1 MSSQAVQRIVT
12 LANQLRQERP
22 NQYGVKGAKP
32 GSGNYVKDGWKN
44 AIKMATELYYRET
57 GITPKAKRPRV
68 TSQIKGDP
76 KMEALYKGWLIAL
89 RQLKEKY
96 YKAGLRTVA
105 PAKAKPR
112 VSQRQRLPP
121 TILSYKQTKINIPP
135 RPPPP
140 LPLPNQQINRV
151 HQSQKQ
157 KGVDLAHNRKRIRP
171 TLLPHRQ
178 SQAFSFGAPSFDDEI
193 SIPSFW
199 TGGIWYTISSR

>member
-1 MSSQAVQRIVT
+1 MSSQAVRRIVT

-44 AIKMATELYYRET
+44 AIKTATELYYREI
-57 GITPKAKRPRV
+57 GKNPKAKKPSV
-68 TSQIKGDP
+68 TSRIKGDP
-76 KMEALYKGWLIAL
+76 KMEALYRGWLIAL

-96 YKAGLRTVA
+96 YKAGLRAVA

-121 TILSYKQTKINIPP
+121 TILNYRQTKINFPP
-135 RPPPP
+135 PPPFSSSPLPPLPKRGTRTNIPPP
-140 LPLPNQQINRV
+140 LPN
-151 HQSQKQ
+151 QSQKRQ
-157 KGVDLAHNRKRIRP
+157 RVNLTQNRKRIRP

-178 SQAFSFGAPSFDDEI
+178 AQAFSETGHSPPSLLFSFI
-193 SIPSFW
+193 S
-199 TGGIWYTISSR
+199 